1 MGRQSGNN
9 NVVKSTVR
17 FPETVMDCV
26 EEMVAEGVFSNKSE
40 FQRFAVEYVLSEIED
55 YEPEMVDFN
64 ELRKEVFQHQ
74 PATNGAEMSPEINE
88 NFYENAARVRQF
100 AIRGDIETAEEY
112 IDTAYPVTDPRCLL
126 LDDLLEPYRQR
137 ETDDE

>member
-1 MGRQSGNN
+1 
-9 NVVKSTVR
+9 
-17 FPETVMDCV
+17 MDCV

-55 YEPEMVDFN
+55 YEPEMVDFD
-64 ELRKEVFQHQ
+64 ELQREVFQQ
-74 PATNGAEMSPEINE
+74 PATDRAEMSPEINE

-100 AIRGDIETAEEY
+100 AIRGEIETAEEY

-137 ETDDE
+137 AADDE

>member
-1 MGRQSGNN
+1 M
-9 NVVKSTVR
+9 VKSTVR
-17 FPETVMDCV
+17 FPEAVMDCV

-55 YEPEMVDFN
+55 YEPEMVDFD
-64 ELRKEVFQHQ
+64 ELQKEVFQDP
-74 PATNGAEMSPEINE
+74 PASSGAEISPEINE

-137 ETDDE
+137 ETEDE

>member
-1 MGRQSGNN
+1 M
-9 NVVKSTVR
+9 VKSTVR

-40 FQRFAVEYVLSEIED
+40 FQRFAVEYVLSEIDD
-55 YEPEMVDFN
+55 YEPEMVDFD
-64 ELRKEVFQHQ
+64 ELQRDVFQQ
-74 PATNGAEMSPEINE
+74 PATDRTEMSPEINE

-100 AIRGDIETAEEY
+100 AIRGEIETAEEY

-137 ETDDE
+137 AADDDE